1 MQKGLR
7 QIWPVNA
14 PAVRLALACAT
25 QWRWCP
31 HSGEPLGLI
40 YEGVDRAARW
50 LGLDMDADLFG
61 RLAII
66 EEELIRLLRVE
77 HA

>member
-1 MQKGLR
+1 M
-7 QIWPVNA
+7 
-14 PAVRLALACAT
+14 RLALSCAT

-31 HSGEPLGLI
+31 QSGEPLGLI

-50 LGLDMDADLFG
+50 LGLDMDADLFR
-61 RLAII
+61 RLAVI
-66 EEELIRLLRVE
+66 EDELIRLLRAE